1 MSSNFRKHDG
11 LVPFKKPSIASGS
24 TAARGVFGAMAFLLV
39 LSITFGAGGCT
50 SDKQVIAQAA
60 EVHTSLEK
68 AVITDPVLANYL
80 QEVGDRVI
88 EQAAKLSAQGKAP
101 KKHLADDT
109 SWMFDG
115 RMKFHFVNSKT
126 LNAFTTGGEHMY
138 IYTALFQQC
147 RSEDE
152 LAGVVAHEFAH
163 VYGRHVHKGRDRPIP
178 LLAGGALLGAAA
190 GYAVA
195 GEDNRTTGL
204 AAGAAVGMVGGQFF
218 NLGFTRDDEY
228 EADKYGFRFYVRA
241 GWDPDRF
248 ADFFKQMIE
257 KGYDTTPEIV
267 SSHPSLKNRVERARK
282 MAEDLDPEDR
292 ARWRRAPVA
301 GPARFKELQER
312 SVRVGKDM
320 PSDTTLAGA
329 QELLQA
335 LPRSCV
341 TPIEQFDDQRQAQER
356 LAERA
361 RRQQ

>member
-1 MSSNFRKHDG
+1 MSRFTTH
-11 LVPFKKPSIASGS
+11 LIAVLLLIVPFTAGCASD
-24 TAARGVFGAMAFLLV
+24 R
-39 LSITFGAGGCT
+39 
-50 SDKQVIAQAA
+50 QVISQANA
-60 EVHTSLEK
+60 FHGELRP
-68 AVITDPVLANYL
+68 AVVRDPQLTAYL
-80 QEVGDRVI
+80 QTVGQRIIDVARDMYL
-88 EQAAKLSAQGKAP
+88 QKYGPAAQSSEDSA
-101 KKHLADDT
+101 
-109 SWMFDG
+109 WMFKNT
-115 RMKFHFVNSKT
+115 MQFHFVNSDT

-163 VYGRHVHKGRDRPIP
+163 VYGRHVQKGMDRQIP

-195 GEDNRTTGL
+195 GEDNRATGL
-204 AAGAAVGMVGGQFF
+204 AAGAAVGMAGGQFF

-241 GWDPDRF
+241 GWDPDKF